1 MVAIHI
7 SQIRYLCF
15 IKPQPLKKLLIIDD
29 DLDLL
34 EAMSAFLQQKNY
46 HVVAISDA
54 EDWKETIADFQPDI
68 IVLDILLGE
77 LDGRHICRDIKKEKQ
92 FKNIP
97 VVLISGL
104 APDKVDYKK
113 WSADAFISKPFEISA
128 VNKTLENI
136 LKN

>member
-1 MVAIHI
+1 M
-7 SQIRYLCF
+7 
-15 IKPQPLKKLLIIDD
+15 IIDD

-54 EDWKETIADFQPDI
+54 TDWKETISDFQPDI
-68 IVLDILLGE
+68 IVLDILLGDY
-77 LDGRHICRDIKKEKQ
+77 DGRQICRDIKKEKQ

-113 WSADAFISKPFEISA
+113 WNADAFISKPFEISD

-136 LKN
+136 LRK